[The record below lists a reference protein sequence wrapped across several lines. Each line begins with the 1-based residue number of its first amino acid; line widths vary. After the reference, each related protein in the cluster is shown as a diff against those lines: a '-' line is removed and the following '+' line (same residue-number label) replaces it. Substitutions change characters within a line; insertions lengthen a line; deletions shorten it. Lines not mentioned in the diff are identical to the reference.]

1 MKDKTVRVFL
11 VIFLSLGSVVMMFPF
26 VWMVLNAFKTTSEIL
41 AVPPSLFPKVI
52 YLGGYVKLF
61 SESPIL
67 YWFRNSL
74 VVVTA
79 VVILQLF
86 TSSLSG
92 YIFAKFDFRFKTFC
106 FIMVLLTLMI
116 PFQVIMI
123 PVYLIVSKL
132 HLLNTLY
139 ALIVP
144 SMVSAFGLFLCK
156 QFIETIPTDLIHAA
170 RIDGAGEFRIYGS
183 IILPNVRSTLSA
195 LAIFTFMGTWNDYLW
210 PLITINDTN
219 RMTIPLAL
227 NFFSGQHSKELN
239 VVMAACT
246 VVILPE
252 IIVYLL
258 FQKQFIQGMA
268 LSGMKA

>member
-1 MKDKTVRVFL
+1 MKDKTMRIL
-11 VIFLSLGSVVMMFPF
+11 VISLLCVGSAVMMFPF
-26 VWMVLNAFKTTSEIL
+26 LWMVLNAFKTTAEIL

-52 YLGGYVKLF
+52 YLGGYIKLF

-74 VVVTA
+74 IVVTA
-79 VVILQLF
+79 VVLIQLF
-86 TSSLSG
+86 TCSLSG
-92 YIFAKFDFRFKTFC
+92 YIFAKFDFRFKRLC
-106 FIMVLLTLMI
+106 FMMVLLTLMI

-156 QFIETIPTDLIHAA
+156 QFIETIPTDLIHSA
-170 RIDGAGEFRIYGS
+170 RIDGAGEFRIYWN
-183 IILPNVRSTLSA
+183 IIIPNIYSTLSA
-195 LAIFTFMGTWNDYLW
+195 LAIFTFMSTWNDYLW

-252 IIVYLL
+252 IIVYLI

-268 LSGMKA
+268 LSGMKS